1 MNLGLVEDMLKHL
14 SASELLVSSNEA
26 GVGLY
31 IESNSSNSLDNT
43 SLLMSVNGISSC
55 NGGG

>member
-43 SLLMSVNGISSC
+43 SLLMSVNGISS
-55 NGGG
+55 

>member
-1 MNLGLVEDMLKHL
+1 MFKHL
-14 SASELLVSSNEA
+14 PASEVLVSSNEA

-43 SLLMSVNGISSC
+43 SLLMSLNDISSC
-55 NGGG
+55 NADG